1 MKQLA
6 IILIILL
13 SSCKPEPK
21 KETLETELK
30 TAIGDDTDQT
40 VSEMWNDFTEANP
53 EFKNDPSPDADYFH
67 NNEEDANRLAK
78 LIRNGKK
85 MAGSNLY
92 FFYEQANADLPEIG
106 TKSIVTDFDGT
117 ARAIIQITKVDTIP
131 FNQISREY
139 AEMDMGTNSEALKK
153 WKKAHWDF
161 FAPAMKENGVEPS
174 EDMLIVCEWFETI
187 WPERK

>member
-13 SSCKPEPK
+13 ISCKPEPK

-139 AEMDMGTNSEALKK
+139 AEMDMGTNSEALQK

-161 FAPAMKENGVEPS
+161 FAPAMKENGVEPT
-174 EDMLIVCEWFETI
+174 EDMLIVCEWFKTI